1 MRAASIAAS
10 KQCAGLYAATI
21 GSGASPWR
29 PYIAMQQVG
38 LLGLGRQAGRRAA
51 ALDVDD
57 HQRQLEADREADRL
71 ATSGRRPGRSWW

>member
-1 MRAASIAAS
+1 MRAASIAAW

-21 GSGASPWR
+21 GSGDSPWR

-38 LLGLGRQAGRRAA
+38 RLGLGGQPGRRPA

-57 HQRQLEADREADRL
+57 EERQLER
-71 ATSGRRPGRSWW
+71 